1 MICSC
6 LISNNV
12 RIIKYIA
19 LTCLYCH
26 VTVNYM
32 KPLGIPSHEIL
43 THFLLA
49 KPCIYVFST
58 VVLFIVILEM
68 CIGSETSAIS
78 FYTV

>member
-1 MICSC
+1 M
-6 LISNNV
+6 
-12 RIIKYIA
+12 
-19 LTCLYCH
+19 
-26 VTVNYM
+26 VNYM

-68 CIGSETSAIS
+68 CIGFATSVLS